1 MGGVAY
7 AWPVRDEQPT
17 HLPPHLSVH
26 EETTGTRGVN
36 AWKYNETYSSSDDI
50 AGQWSLLCPG
60 QWKRPASSQAATK
73 PEIQRNFVT
82 AALFPNS
89 VQKW

>member
-1 MGGVAY
+1 MGGVAD
-7 AWPVRDEQPT
+7 AWAVRDEQPT

-50 AGQWSLLCPG
+50 SWAVVPSVPWAVEGTC
-60 QWKRPASSQAATK
+60 
-73 PEIQRNFVT
+73 IQPDCNKT
-82 AALFPNS
+82 
-89 VQKW
+89 